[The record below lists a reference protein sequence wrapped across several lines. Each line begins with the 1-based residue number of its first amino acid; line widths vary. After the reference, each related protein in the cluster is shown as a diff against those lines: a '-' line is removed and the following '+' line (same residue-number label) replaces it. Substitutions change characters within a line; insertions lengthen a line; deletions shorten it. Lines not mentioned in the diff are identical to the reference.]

1 MIKGLKKRMAWFRRR
16 SNQSE
21 TTHEDQ
27 QQHQEDPEQQQQQQ
41 QQEVDIE
48 KQGGV
53 QNMNSGSNNNN
64 NNAADIKA
72 LSDEQVEDCKEAFCV
87 FVDEEGLVDISN
99 LGPMM
104 RALGDKISDD
114 DLQILSDKYDHA
126 HFERGGKIDFY
137 NFIEL
142 MKPRIIEKNE
152 KYNEVSI
159 NQLFKEFD
167 DDGDGYIS
175 AKELRQSLQKL
186 GDNFAAVAEELT
198 VEDVEEIM
206 LESDLDGDGRIRY
219 SEFTIMIPR
228 LNQIIEE

>member
-1 MIKGLKKRMAWFRRR
+1 MMIGLFIYDQVLFNLLNDVTCHWHYPRRIFRGHAHT
-16 SNQSE
+16 QS
-21 TTHEDQ
+21 
-27 QQHQEDPEQQQQQQ
+27 
-41 QQEVDIE
+41 
-48 KQGGV
+48 
-53 QNMNSGSNNNN
+53 
-64 NNAADIKA
+64 
-72 LSDEQVEDCKEAFCV
+72 LSFFE
-87 FVDEEGLVDISN
+87 ISHSTYAKLN
-99 LGPMM
+99 KNPSHLFF
-104 RALGDKISDD
+104 
-114 DLQILSDKYDHA
+114 LQYDHA

-159 NQLFKEFD
+159 DQLFKEFD

-206 LESDLDGDGRIRY
+206 LESDLDGDGRISY